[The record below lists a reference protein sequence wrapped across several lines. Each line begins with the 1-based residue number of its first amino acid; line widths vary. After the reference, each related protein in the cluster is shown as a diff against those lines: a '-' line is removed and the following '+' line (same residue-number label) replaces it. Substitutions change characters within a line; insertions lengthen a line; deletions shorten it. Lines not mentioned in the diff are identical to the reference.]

1 MFGFQQKVYI
11 YIYIYTYYDEIKK
24 VKNLE
29 NIFFQMLII
38 QFIVFIV

>member
-1 MFGFQQKVYI
+1 MFGFQQKV
-11 YIYIYTYYDEIKK
+11 YIYTYYDEIKK